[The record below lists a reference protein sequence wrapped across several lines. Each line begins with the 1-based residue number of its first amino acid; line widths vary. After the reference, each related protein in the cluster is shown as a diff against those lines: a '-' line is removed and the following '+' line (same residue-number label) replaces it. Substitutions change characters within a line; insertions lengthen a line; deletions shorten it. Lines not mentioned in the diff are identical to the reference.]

1 VHSQSVT
8 FSISAAAVSN
18 NLNVA
23 ANIYANAYGRQIIN
37 MTINLCDYLQ
47 GVLCP
52 LPAINFT
59 GERDTRLCSQF
70 FRTGS
75 KYFLLSFAG
84 YGTYPIPSQYTDDIP
99 GLAWTV
105 PDLEAFARITLTDNT
120 DGSVA
125 ACLSATLSNGLS
137 TQQTAV
143 KWASAAFVIIALLV
157 ALIHS
162 TLRWSPSAAVYRWYD
177 ILFIFQA
184 AAASG
189 LLEINYPSNYVN
201 FVLNFPWALGL
212 FQDNNIQEAVVNLR
226 NSTGGTLP
234 TTAFAAVDYIN
245 RKLSPYNEAIAM
257 NRFFDVN
264 STVSDFR
271 SFAAL
276 ASPVDLEA
284 AAMSLA
290 KRADIPTI
298 SQQDTIST
306 LKNGIP
312 VYSNS
317 VGIPTA
323 SAFDT
328 IFIIYMIALA
338 IVLGAHIVWGLIVF
352 LGDRFRSDERRGR
365 GWLGEQRRGFFSFFA
380 GNMMRLVS
388 FPDCFYR
395 LTTWCIDLFNSFA
408 VPHLPFPCFYLRTLP
423 IQTGSTGL
431 VAQHS
436 PRRLVFS
443 LDGDRIDCGPRFGC
457 SASS

>member
-1 VHSQSVT
+1 MS
-8 FSISAAAVSN
+8 
-18 NLNVA
+18 
-23 ANIYANAYGRQIIN
+23 
-37 MTINLCDYLQ
+37 
-47 GVLCP
+47 
-52 LPAINFT
+52 
-59 GERDTRLCSQF
+59 

-75 KYFLLSFAG
+75 KQILFSFAG

-143 KWASAAFVIIALLV
+143 KWASAALVIVALLV

-257 NRFFDVN
+257 NQFFDVG

-276 ASPVDLEA
+276 TTPVDLEA

-365 GWLGEQRRGFFSFFA
+365 GWFGEQRRGFFSFFA

-388 FPDCFYR
+388 LPDCRHVDDAAY
-395 LTTWCIDLFNSFA
+395 LS
-408 VPHLPFPCFYLRTLP
+408 VHLL
-423 IQTGSTGL
+423 S
-431 VAQHS
+431 
-436 PRRLVFS
+436 
-443 LDGDRIDCGPRFGC
+443 
-457 SASS
+457 SASSSSSPFSSSRSTNSNSVDRTPGSASFWQHYV